1 MYSPRNR
8 HSSNP
13 NPKLHCGNI
22 PLLNNP
28 KMCCSILQKN
38 NYLDKQQQLHK
49 DDATS
54 RRHLSTTNNI
64 NKISKNNYYFQ
75 KFNDLQ
81 QQQQHLNFIRK
92 PNLIENYFIREQQ
105 QKQPQQLINI
115 KRLFLFPQT
124 SESFFDAELPADPN
138 ETTSRR
144 HLSTTNNISK
154 ISKNNYYFQK
164 FNELQQQQQHNLN
177 FIRRPNLIDNYFIRD
192 IFRLLN
198 KVYSIMAR
206 SESFFD
212 AELPAD
218 PSSSYR
224 HISTTNYNNY
234 VEDEEDI
241 GLDYGVEVNDENDDL
256 GFGDDEEE
264 EEDDLGLLPPGPP
277 SRHFGNYEEEEED
290 DEIGLNR
297 MPPMPDEEDDIFGD
311 PKTSTP
317 APQDPTI
324 NNENVNYD
332 MMNVPFK
339 DFAKE
344 VVYTVA
350 SKCSASQPIG
360 YCNVH
365 ELREDLRKDTG
376 LLPDY
381 VVAHYGFPNFET
393 FMKSELMKDYVRLQ
407 LIEGKNCFLP
417 RDCERFA
424 HIRNEQE
431 IERAATLLAEATLK
445 GRKLISELVY
455 ELGGQDN
462 PVSWTSVQKK
472 YKEKYNEELAGEAL
486 KRMFTRDKAIKILE
500 TLFNYEL
507 QLFQANLPGHFFLQ
521 LKMPYNDLLNYY
533 ETELQNHNEA
543 KAQMKNVTGRAL
555 RPKGNYPKQP
565 KVFPTG
571 PLYPTFVPPPPP
583 VQPIKKSLD
592 VPTDGGQTN
601 IVNNNVST
609 SNQPSLPT
617 TSNAAPK
624 KSKFDISPEEI
635 GLSSTKK
642 QSSFTEMINDEEDI
656 AEERKITVKYNRKGW
671 EEESSVPA
679 YEIGGG
685 GGESGTAGG
694 GGMEKPSRLDT
705 PINQN
710 GNNGKNGVVEGEAAV
725 ENNKKKKTRYTSR
738 IVGQDFTDSEES
750 GDDEDEIVSVKQR
763 EGQQNVISNQKPDG
777 ENLTSFVPQPVPQ
790 PTTISSS
797 TTFVPPPRL
806 SGHRAGIH
814 KFMQEKVEQRKMEG
828 ASTTTQQ
835 QPNQPSLKPK
845 IKRYPVNYSSD
856 EYDEDDNIFNEQQ
869 KPREKEK
876 SVENI
881 FGGRVEQQQ
890 GGGGIGTNNNSTTMF
905 NSSLPSQ
912 QPQQQPTSSTR
923 HLSTF
928 SSSSINQQQQQ
939 NNVNASTFNSP
950 QKNVKIDSEWLLV
963 DKVEWLRNEAN
974 KQKMSHESR

>member
-1 MYSPRNR
+1 ENE
-8 HSSNP
+8 
-13 NPKLHCGNI
+13 KLCR
-22 PLLNNP
+22 
-28 KMCCSILQKN
+28 
-38 NYLDKQQQLHK
+38 
-49 DDATS
+49 A
-54 RRHLSTTNNI
+54 
-64 NKISKNNYYFQ
+64 
-75 KFNDLQ
+75 
-81 QQQQHLNFIRK
+81 
-92 PNLIENYFIREQQ
+92 
-105 QKQPQQLINI
+105 
-115 KRLFLFPQT
+115 
-124 SESFFDAELPADPN
+124 
-138 ETTSRR
+138 
-144 HLSTTNNISK
+144 
-154 ISKNNYYFQK
+154 
-164 FNELQQQQQHNLN
+164 
-177 FIRRPNLIDNYFIRD
+177 
-192 IFRLLN
+192 
-198 KVYSIMAR
+198 
-206 SESFFD
+206 
-212 AELPAD
+212 
-218 PSSSYR
+218 
-224 HISTTNYNNY
+224 
-234 VEDEEDI
+234 
-241 GLDYGVEVNDENDDL
+241 
-256 GFGDDEEE
+256 
-264 EEDDLGLLPPGPP
+264 LLP
-277 SRHFGNYEEEEED
+277 E
-290 DEIGLNR
+290 NR
-297 MPPMPDEEDDIFGD
+297 
-311 PKTSTP
+311 
-317 APQDPTI
+317 
-324 NNENVNYD
+324 
-332 MMNVPFK
+332 
-339 DFAKE
+339 
-344 VVYTVA
+344 
-350 SKCSASQPIG
+350 
-360 YCNVH
+360 
-365 ELREDLRKDTG
+365 
-376 LLPDY
+376 
-381 VVAHYGFPNFET
+381 
-393 FMKSELMKDYVRLQ
+393 
-407 LIEGKNCFLP
+407 
-417 RDCERFA
+417 
-424 HIRNEQE
+424 
-431 IERAATLLAEATLK
+431 EATLK

-462 PVSWTSVQKK
+462 PVSWQSVQKK

-583 VQPIKKSLD
+583 VQPTVKKSLD
-592 VPTDGGQTN
+592 VPTGGGQTN

-617 TSNAAPK
+617 SSNAAPK

-635 GLSSTKK
+635 GLASTKK
-642 QSSFTEMINDEEDI
+642 QSFTEMINDEEDDI

-685 GGESGTAGG
+685 GGGSGTAG

-705 PINQN
+705 PMNQN
-710 GNNGKNGVVEGEAAV
+710 GNNGKNGVVEGEAVV
-725 ENNKKKKTRYTSR
+725 ENDNKKKKTRYTSR

-750 GDDEDEIVSVKQR
+750 GDDEDEVVSVKQR
-763 EGQQNVISNQKPDG
+763 EGQQNVISSQKSDG

-790 PTTISSS
+790 PATISSN

-828 ASTTTQQ
+828 ATTTTQQ

-890 GGGGIGTNNNSTTMF
+890 GGGGISTNNNSTTIF
-905 NSSLPSQ
+905 TSSLPSQQQQ

-928 SSSSINQQQQQ
+928 SSSSINQQQQNSM
-939 NNVNASTFNSP
+939 NNNTFNSP

-974 KQKMSHESR
+974 KQKMSHESRPDEGSFIFRKGNEVLVLTESDDKIRASKHCDGRIKWDAYFPKTEWKLFSITILGLVYSFMLRENFTPPYPICLTTLCEQDFLCFFTKKFGFSNHFLTPKPIKIDGVEYCCSEQFYMYMKAMYFDYRSLAEEIMLTNDPSTIKRLGNADTMRQRQANGAEIGCRDFDHVEWRKVKKNVMLTALRAKFEQNVQLFNMLIETEDALLIEASPTDLFWGIGCNLNSAEIRRIDYWRGSNQMGNLLMELREEFRAKHKTGLNSTSPNSLDT

>member
-1 MYSPRNR
+1 
-8 HSSNP
+8 
-13 NPKLHCGNI
+13 
-22 PLLNNP
+22 
-28 KMCCSILQKN
+28 
-38 NYLDKQQQLHK
+38 
-49 DDATS
+49 
-54 RRHLSTTNNI
+54 
-64 NKISKNNYYFQ
+64 
-75 KFNDLQ
+75 
-81 QQQQHLNFIRK
+81 
-92 PNLIENYFIREQQ
+92 
-105 QKQPQQLINI
+105 
-115 KRLFLFPQT
+115 
-124 SESFFDAELPADPN
+124 
-138 ETTSRR
+138 
-144 HLSTTNNISK
+144 
-154 ISKNNYYFQK
+154 
-164 FNELQQQQQHNLN
+164 
-177 FIRRPNLIDNYFIRD
+177 
-192 IFRLLN
+192 
-198 KVYSIMAR
+198 MAR

-212 AELPAD
+212 AELPND

-224 HISTTNYNNY
+224 HVSTTNYNNY

-264 EEDDLGLLPPGPP
+264 DDDLGLLPPGPP
-277 SRHFGNYEEEEED
+277 SRHFGNYEVEEEED

-324 NNENVNYD
+324 NNDNVNYN
-332 MMNVPFK
+332 MMNVPFT

-344 VVYTVA
+344 IVYTVG
-350 SKCSASQPIG
+350 SRPTG

-393 FMKSELMKDYVRLQ
+393 FMKSEMMVPYVRLQ

-417 RDCERFA
+417 KNCERFA

-431 IERAATLLAEATLK
+431 IERAATLLAQTREENEKLCRALLPENREATLK

-455 ELGGQDN
+455 ELGGQYN
-462 PVSWTSVQKK
+462 PVSWQSVQKK

-555 RPKGNYPKQP
+555 RPKGSYPKQP

-571 PLYPTFVPPPPP
+571 PFYPTFVPPPPP

-592 VPTDGGQTN
+592 VPTGGGDQTN

-609 SNQPSLPT
+609 SNQPCLPA

-642 QSSFTEMINDEEDI
+642 QSEMINDEEDDI

-685 GGESGTAGG
+685 GGGTAG
-694 GGMEKPSRLDT
+694 GGMEKPSRLDP

-725 ENNKKKKTRYTSR
+725 ENDNKKKKTRYTSR
-738 IVGQDFTDSEES
+738 IAGQDFTDSEES
-750 GDDEDEIVSVKQR
+750 GDDEDEVVSVKQR
-763 EGQQNVISNQKPDG
+763 EGQKNVISKQQSDG

-790 PTTISSS
+790 PATISSS
-797 TTFVPPPRL
+797 TTFVPPLRL

-828 ASTTTQQ
+828 TTTQQ
-835 QPNQPSLKPK
+835 QTNPSSLKPK

-881 FGGRVEQQQ
+881 FGGRVEQQ

-912 QPQQQPTSSTR
+912 HQQQPQQQQPTSSTR

-928 SSSSINQQQQQ
+928 SSSSINQQQQ
-939 NNVNASTFNSP
+939 NNVNSNNFNSP

-974 KQKMSHESR
+974 KQKMSHESRPDEGSFIFRKGNEVLVLTESDDKIRASKHCDGRIKWDAYFPKTEWKLFSITILGLVYSFMLRDANSIIVMKGNSDNVFLPPVSNKCKNFTPPYPICLTTACGQDFLCFFTKKFGFSNHFLTPKPIKIDG

>member
-1 MYSPRNR
+1 
-8 HSSNP
+8 
-13 NPKLHCGNI
+13 
-22 PLLNNP
+22 
-28 KMCCSILQKN
+28 
-38 NYLDKQQQLHK
+38 
-49 DDATS
+49 
-54 RRHLSTTNNI
+54 
-64 NKISKNNYYFQ
+64 
-75 KFNDLQ
+75 
-81 QQQQHLNFIRK
+81 
-92 PNLIENYFIREQQ
+92 
-105 QKQPQQLINI
+105 
-115 KRLFLFPQT
+115 
-124 SESFFDAELPADPN
+124 
-138 ETTSRR
+138 
-144 HLSTTNNISK
+144 
-154 ISKNNYYFQK
+154 
-164 FNELQQQQQHNLN
+164 
-177 FIRRPNLIDNYFIRD
+177 
-192 IFRLLN
+192 
-198 KVYSIMAR
+198 MAR

-224 HISTTNYNNY
+224 HVSTTNYNNY

-256 GFGDDEEE
+256 GFGDDE

-350 SKCSASQPIG
+350 SKPIG

-393 FMKSELMKDYVRLQ
+393 FMKSEMMKDYVRLQ
-407 LIEGKNCFLP
+407 IIEGKHCFLP
-417 RDCERFA
+417 QNCERFA

-431 IERAATLLAEATLK
+431 IERAATLLAQTREENEKLCRALLPENREATLK
-445 GRKLISELVY
+445 GRKLISELIY

-583 VQPIKKSLD
+583 AQPTKKSLD
-592 VPTDGGQTN
+592 VPTGGGQTN
-601 IVNNNVST
+601 NVNNNVST

-642 QSSFTEMINDEEDI
+642 QSFTEMINDEEDI

-710 GNNGKNGVVEGEAAV
+710 ANNGKNGVVEGEAAV

-763 EGQQNVISNQKPDG
+763 EGQQNVIPSQKSDG
-777 ENLTSFVPQPVPQ
+777 ENLTSFVPQPA
-790 PTTISSS
+790 TISSN

-828 ASTTTQQ
+828 ATTTQQ
-835 QPNQPSLKPK
+835 QQPNPSSLKPK

-881 FGGRVEQQQ
+881 FGGGRVEQQ

-950 QKNVKIDSEWLLV
+950 QKNIKIDSEWLLV

-974 KQKMSHESR
+974 KQKMSHESRPDEGSFIFRKGNEVLVLTESDDKIRASKHCDGRIKWDAYFPKTEWKLFSITILGLVYSFMLRGE